1 MKVLI
6 VGAGMAGLACAA
18 TLDKEKYDITVI
30 DKTDKFGTIGY
41 AISLWN
47 NGIRILNRLD
57 INLKD
62 KINTI
67 DYVVYRD
74 SHNRLISI
82 AKEKD
87 FALTYDMITI
97 VRSDLHQSLLEKVKE
112 KVKYKMSTN
121 ISNIENI
128 DNGVWVTFKDMN
140 SNDKDS
146 AESRESFDIVIGADG
161 IRSTI
166 RENIFPNK
174 IKKYGYKVWLFW
186 NKQKTNRPIIYL
198 GRGSLAINYNSVNS
212 NAVTVV
218 SKNDESVKLSKKE
231 SLLKVLEKFDISLKE
246 EVLSIDEKDIF
257 EDDVLHVDLTS
268 YISKRII
275 LIGDAAHGFSPLLG
289 MGTTLAL
296 EDGYMLASKLN
307 EIVDSKHIDMALKNY
322 NDERIDYIDSF
333 RQRIFLLEKIYLT
346 DWKIFVFLRD
356 LYGKIFGVTL
366 LEKLIYKY
374 LR

>member
-97 VRSDLHQSLLEKVKE
+97 VRSDLHQSLLEKAKE

-174 IKKYGYKVWLFW
+174 IMVIKYGFFGI
-186 NKQKTNRPIIYL
+186 NKR
-198 GRGSLAINYNSVNS
+198 
-212 NAVTVV
+212 
-218 SKNDESVKLSKKE
+218 
-231 SLLKVLEKFDISLKE
+231 
-246 EVLSIDEKDIF
+246 
-257 EDDVLHVDLTS
+257 
-268 YISKRII
+268 
-275 LIGDAAHGFSPLLG
+275 LIGL
-289 MGTTLAL
+289 
-296 EDGYMLASKLN
+296 
-307 EIVDSKHIDMALKNY
+307 
-322 NDERIDYIDSF
+322 
-333 RQRIFLLEKIYLT
+333 
-346 DWKIFVFLRD
+346 
-356 LYGKIFGVTL
+356 
-366 LEKLIYKY
+366 
-374 LR
+374 